1 MSQLIVRTSDTHWD
15 CLFMICTNYSRDFS
29 DFGGVLRTRAL
40 RRHKM
45 AGPRLGVS
53 PIALPTPLPL
63 CTEPPVNVQR
73 LSFSLLLPLSPS
85 HIVRAVTSR
94 PDAHCKNYVDYSFRC
109 VFISRVWGVLLLC
122 FGVLAVRIGL
132 FLV

>member
-73 LSFSLLLPLSPS
+73 LSFSLLLPLSL
-85 HIVRAVTSR
+85 RRTL
-94 PDAHCKNYVDYSFRC
+94 YVQLHRGRMHT
-109 VFISRVWGVLLLC
+109 VKITLITH
-122 FGVLAVRIGL
+122 FGVFLSAVFGECSGA
-132 FLV
+132 F